1 MSLLSLQRHAVVAAV
16 VLHCAAAACML
27 GACATKDGPGRGP
40 NDPNSASNPGDTGDV
55 SNMNALT
62 KPSPGSI
69 HGVTG
74 DPPEGNPQLD
84 RPAATTTTSTS
95 TTSTTTH

>member
-1 MSLLSLQRHAVVAAV
+1 MTFPSLASAQRYAAVAAV
-16 VLHCAAAACML
+16 VLHTAAAACAL

-40 NDPNSASNPGDTGDV
+40 NDPNTASSPGSTGDV
-55 SNMNALT
+55 SNMNELT
-62 KPSPGSI
+62 KPSPGAT

-84 RPAATTTTSTS
+84 RSAAPATAPR
-95 TTSTTTH
+95 

>member
-1 MSLLSLQRHAVVAAV
+1 MSLPNVERYGVIAAV
-16 VLHCAAAACML
+16 VLHTAAAACAL

-40 NDPNSASNPGDTGDV
+40 NDPNTASEPGATGDV

-62 KPSPGSI
+62 KPEPGAT
-69 HGVTG
+69 HGVSG

-84 RPAATTTTSTS
+84 RKTAPAATSR
-95 TTSTTTH
+95 

>member
-1 MSLLSLQRHAVVAAV
+1 MSLLSVQRHAVVVAV
-16 VLHCAAAACML
+16 VLHAAAATCTL

-40 NDPNSASNPGDTGDV
+40 NDPNSASSPGSSGDV
-55 SNMNALT
+55 SNMNELT
-62 KPSPGSI
+62 KPSPGAI

-84 RPAATTTTSTS
+84 RPATPAATTTT
-95 TTSTTTH
+95 TTH